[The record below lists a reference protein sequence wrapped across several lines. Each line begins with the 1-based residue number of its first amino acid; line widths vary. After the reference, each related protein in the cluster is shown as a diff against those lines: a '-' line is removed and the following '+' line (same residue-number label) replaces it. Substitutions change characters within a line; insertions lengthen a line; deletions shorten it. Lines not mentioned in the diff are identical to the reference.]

1 VIDRQTQIHGR
12 LERASLGVPLSRLI
26 AQPPTPHVLRA
37 FAHACRQIDRAHACG
52 VVHRDLRPE
61 HIIVG
66 RHEVWVG
73 GWERARLDDE
83 DEATLPHVANP
94 YAAPERPADAR
105 GDVYA
110 LGCILF
116 ELLAGEP
123 MHARPGPLDAAA
135 RSPSLRRPER
145 ARELAL
151 DSVCAAAT
159 APDPAHRVQT
169 AGELADRVLAGIAG
183 HADMRG
189 LARAVLPAY
198 VLSMLFVP
206 LFLWFASGER
216 VLAIVLTGLVAA
228 AAGLLVLQWRGGRW
242 RPLLFAT
249 LNVTL
254 VVMAGRIASL
264 LCAPSVAAI
273 VVAGM
278 AFGPSYARGKRLA
291 LLAIALCL
299 AILVPFAAERAGWL
313 ASTVTPIT
321 DGYTIVAPVFH
332 MRPEGLIVG
341 FVGYAITLIAASALL
356 VHALVRRERES

>member
-1 VIDRQTQIHGR
+1 MDRQTLIHGR
-12 LERASLGVPLSRLI
+12 LERAALGVPLSRLMTE
-26 AQPPTPHVLRA
+26 PPTPHILRA

-61 HIIVG
+61 HIVVG
-66 RHEVWVG
+66 RHEVSVG

-105 GDVYA
+105 SDVYA

-123 MHARPGPLDAAA
+123 LHERPGPLDAAA
-135 RSPSLRRPER
+135 RSPSVRRPDR

-151 DSVCAAAT
+151 DTVCVAAT
-159 APDPAHRVQT
+159 APDPAHRLQT
-169 AGELADRVLAGIAG
+169 AGELADRVVAGIAG

-189 LARAVLPAY
+189 IARAALPAY
-198 VLSMLFVP
+198 IVSMLFVP
-206 LFLWFASGER
+206 LFLWLASGER
-216 VLAIVLTGLVAA
+216 VLAILLTGLVGAS
-228 AAGLLVLQWRGGRW
+228 AGMLLWQWHGGRW

-254 VVMAGRIASL
+254 VVMTGRIASL
-264 LCAPSVAAI
+264 MCAPPVAAI

-278 AFGPSYARGKRLA
+278 AFGPSYKRGKRLA
-291 LLAIALCL
+291 LLAIVMCL

-313 ASTVTPIT
+313 SPTVVPIA
-321 DGYTIVAPVFH
+321 DGYTIIAPVFH

-341 FVGYAITLIAASALL
+341 FVAYAVTLVAATALL
-356 VHALVRRERES
+356 VHALVRRERDAR